1 MIERFYPAV
10 PPMELFDLLLPEPE
24 PVPTDPI
31 EPIHTNFMYYVN
43 TVDERDR
50 LEALQLEIIMQIDM
64 EKVIERGAGQL
75 RRESMRLEISEY
87 DWEEGRE
94 R

>member
-1 MIERFYPAV
+1 M

>member
-1 MIERFYPAV
+1 
-10 PPMELFDLLLPEPE
+10 MELFDLLLPEPE

-31 EPIHTNFMYYVN
+31 EPINTNFMYYVN
-43 TVDERDR
+43 TVEERDR

-94 R
+94 RWEVFMKVNC

>member
-1 MIERFYPAV
+1 M

-31 EPIHTNFMYYVN
+31 EPMHTNFMYYVN
-43 TVDERDR
+43 TVEERDR